1 MRITRTAGVAAA
13 VLSLLILTACSGG
26 EDASSESA
34 APPATTAAGAQ
45 AGDDPGF
52 TAYRDCMAENGVE
65 LQDFRGPGGRPSGAP
80 GPGDGTR
87 GSGEPF
93 PLPQGVDQ
101 ETFDAAQAACV
112 GLRPEFG
119 SGGRGP
125 GGMSID
131 ESALAAFRSCLEDH
145 DVTLPEGDTPFRD
158 LDRSDPAVQEAF
170 DICQPLLPSPSAPPT
185 P

>member
-1 MRITRTAGVAAA
+1 MRFTRTAGVTAAA
-13 VLSLLILTACSGG
+13 LSLLVVTACSGG

-34 APPATTAAGAQ
+34 APVASTAAGAQ
-45 AGDDPGF
+45 AGDSSDF

-80 GPGDGTR
+80 GLGDRTR
-87 GSGEPF
+87 ASGEPF
-93 PLPQGVDQ
+93 PLPEGVDQ
-101 ETFDAAQAACV
+101 ETFNAAQEACA

-119 SGGRGP
+119 AGGRAP
-125 GGMSID
+125 GSMSID

-145 DVTLPEGDTPFRD
+145 DVTLPEGDNPFRD

-185 P
+185 Q